1 MPGWA
6 GRSHND
12 VMISAPCIPRPARA
26 RLAGADRPPSA
37 AATSAV
43 SAAKTGRSLPI
54 GIAVDEPPAP
64 HRIRRRS
71 DLVRVLVDLGL
82 IAVILALADFGRN
95 TTSGFERYLAARG
108 PLTPVIFTSTTSFL
122 AACVAGIIPVWIAV
136 HRLVRREGRQ
146 LADAVLA
153 AAVACLAAYG
163 INRWISSVWAPHWLA
178 EIVTRPLA
186 HEHTSSLPLFIA
198 TVIAFVSVI
207 GFGDRAALQVITW
220 SGIVGY
226 AVADQIGGRAALT
239 GLMVTFVFGRCVAAG
254 FRFARGVVNDRPAGP
269 AVAAALA
276 DADLAPV
283 SCRWLGQS
291 EGARRYEVRTEDGRH
306 LDILVLDR
314 DLQTVGLLTHLYRR
328 IRLRTPVESSI
339 QLSLRRTVNQEALMS
354 YALRD
359 AGIRTPRLLA
369 VHELSGDSAMLA
381 YERVEGRSLDTL
393 DPDELTGELLAELWI
408 THRQLCR
415 ARVAHRQLTGD
426 SLLVDESGQVWLRNL
441 RSGAIAASPLQSR
454 LDTTEL
460 LAALALRFGAQRTVE
475 VGAAVLGPDALGAAL
490 PLLQPV
496 ALTRGTRTAV
506 RRSKD
511 LLREVREQVLALH
524 PTAATA
530 EPAKLE
536 RLRPRTLLS
545 VGAGGLA
552 VYLILYI
559 LFHAQVNPITVLAA
573 ASPLW
578 LGLVVAAS
586 LGTYVAAGL
595 VVTSYVP
602 EKLPLGATLETQ
614 VAASFV
620 SVVAPAAV
628 GGVAL
633 NTRYLQKQGIASG
646 PAIAAVSASQA
657 VAFVLHVALVAVFGF
672 LVSSSAGG
680 REHAPSSVIILIV
693 LALAVSITLI
703 LAVPGLRGFAAAR
716 LRPFFAGTLP
726 RLLDVAQ
733 NPRKLATGLGA
744 TISLSLLYSLC
755 LWASVR
761 AIDPTATLSYAGA
774 AIVFLTAQALGSL
787 APTPGGIGGV
797 ESALFLALHTSGVD
811 SKSATEAVF
820 IFRLIT
826 CYLRILPGW
835 IAFVHLQRKGL
846 L

>member
-163 INRWISSVWAPHWLA
+163 INRWISSTWAPHWLA

-381 YERVEGRSLDTL
+381 YERVEGRCL
-393 DPDELTGELLAELWI
+393 DELDSTELTDELLIELWT

-415 ARVAHRQLTGD
+415 SRVAHRQLTGD
-426 SLLVDESGQVWLRNL
+426 SLLVDDSGQIWLRNL
-441 RSGAIAASPLQSR
+441 RSGAIAASPLQTR

-460 LAALALRFGAQRTVE
+460 LAALALRFGAKRTVE
-475 VGAAVLGPDALGAAL
+475 AGAAVLGPDALGAAL

-496 ALTRGTRTAV
+496 ALSRTTRAAV
-506 RRSKD
+506 RRSKG
-511 LLREVREQVLALH
+511 LLKEVCEQVLALH

-552 VYLILYI
+552 VYLVLYI
-559 LFHAQVNPITVLAA
+559 LLRAGVDPISVLAS
-573 ASPLW
+573 ASPWW
-578 LGLVVAAS
+578 LVLAVAAS
-586 LGTYVAAGL
+586 LGTYLAAGL
-595 VVTSYVP
+595 VVMSYVP
-602 EKLPLGATLETQ
+602 ERLPLGYTMEAQ
-614 VAASFV
+614 MAASFV

-657 VAFVLHVALVAVFGF
+657 VAFVLHITLIAVFGF

-680 REHAPSSVIILIV
+680 HDHAPSTVIILILLT
-693 LALAVSITLI
+693 LAISSMVV
-703 LAVPGLRGFAAAR
+703 LAVPGLRGFAVAR

-733 NPRKLATGLGA
+733 NPRKLVIGLGS
-744 TISLSLLYSLC
+744 TVSLSLLNALC
-755 LWASVR
+755 LWAAVR
-761 AIDPTATLSYAGA
+761 AVDHAAVLNYASA
-774 AIVFLTAQALGSL
+774 VFVFLTAQALGNL
-787 APTPGGIGGV
+787 VPLPGGIGGV
-797 ESALFLALHTSGVD
+797 EFTMIGVLHATGVD
-811 SKSATEAVF
+811 LSVATSAVF
-820 IFRLIT
+820 LFRMLT
-826 CYLRILPGW
+826 LYLPPLPGW
-835 IAFVHLQRKGL
+835 VAFVHLQRKGL